1 MFLCRTV
8 CISLAAA
15 LVLGAQQ
22 PAKLVDQAPK
32 GTLKVT
38 VIEGEG
44 AKNNIRSRT
53 ATAPVV
59 EVKDAS
65 DKPVVGAEVVFA
77 LPMVGPSGSFNGWLK
92 TQTVRTDA
100 QGRATVTGY
109 APNDEAGR
117 LNIKVTATSG
127 SETGSVI
134 VAQANIAGSSSGGG
148 ATAGMKSRPW
158 MKPLA
163 IVAGAAIAG
172 GVVAAV
178 RGDDKTT
185 AAAASVP
192 VSITPGAPTVG
203 GPR

>member
-1 MFLCRTV
+1 MFLSRTV
-8 CISLAAA
+8 CITLVAA
-15 LVLGAQQ
+15 LAVTAQQ

-59 EVKDAS
+59 EVKDSS

-109 APNDEAGR
+109 APNDEQGR
-117 LNIKVTATSG
+117 LNIKVTATAG

-134 VAQANIAGSSSGGG
+134 VAQSNIAGSSTGSGVSG
-148 ATAGMKSRPW
+148 KSRPW
-158 MKPLA
+158 VKPLA

-172 GVVAAV
+172 GIVAAT
-178 RGDDKTT
+178 RGDDK
-185 AAAASVP
+185 AASPASIP
-192 VSITPGAPTVG
+192 VTITPGTPTVG

>member
-38 VIEGEG
+38 VVEGEG

-59 EVKDAS
+59 EVRDAS

-134 VAQANIAGSSSGGG
+134 VAQSNIAGSSSSGG
-148 ATAGMKSRPW
+148 ATAGKSRPW

-172 GVVAAV
+172 GIVAAT
-178 RGDDKTT
+178 RGDDKTAAT
-185 AAAASVP
+185 AASIP
-192 VSITPGAPTVG
+192 VTITPGAPTVG

>member
-1 MFLCRTV
+1 MV
-8 CISLAAA
+8 SL
-15 LVLGAQQ
+15 AQQ

-38 VIEGEG
+38 VVEGEG
-44 AKNNIRSRT
+44 AKNSIRSRT

-77 LPMVGPSGSFNGWLK
+77 LPMVGPSGTFNGWLK

-100 QGRATVTGY
+100 GGRATVSGY
-109 APNDEAGR
+109 APNDEPGR
-117 LNIKVTATSG
+117 LNIKVTATHG

-134 VAQANIAGSSSGGG
+134 VAQANIAGSAGGG
-148 ATAGMKSRPW
+148 TADAKQRTW
-158 MKPLA
+158 VKPFA
-163 IVAGAAIAG
+163 FIAGAAIAG
-172 GVVAAV
+172 GIVAAT
-178 RGDDKTT
+178 RGDDKGTT
-185 AAAASVP
+185 AAAAVP
-192 VSITPGAPTVG
+192 VTITPGAATVG

>member
-8 CISLAAA
+8 CMTLAAA

-38 VIEGEG
+38 VVEGEG

-117 LNIKVTATSG
+117 LNIKVTATAG
-127 SETGSVI
+127 SETGTVI
-134 VAQANIAGSSSGGG
+134 IAQSNIAGSSSGS
-148 ATAGMKSRPW
+148 TASGKSRPW
-158 MKPLA
+158 LKPVA
-163 IVAGAAIAG
+163 IIGGAAIAG
-172 GVVAAV
+172 GIVAAT
-178 RGDDKTT
+178 RGDNKTGTT
-185 AAAASVP
+185 ATSVP
-192 VSITPGAPTVG
+192 VTITPGAPTVG